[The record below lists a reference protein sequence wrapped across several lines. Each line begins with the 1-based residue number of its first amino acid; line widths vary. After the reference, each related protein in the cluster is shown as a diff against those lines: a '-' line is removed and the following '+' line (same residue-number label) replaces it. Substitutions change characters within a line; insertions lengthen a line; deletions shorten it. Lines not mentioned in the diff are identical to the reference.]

1 MSENTKFDPIVA
13 TGLVLLVVMFVLT
26 GISVYKTPYYNKY
39 TMDKARIKYNSALR
53 NYREIVAN
61 GDSINFA
68 AAAREMTAR
77 RDKLNQLVRDSIHAD
92 SVAKMP
98 QMELYRANWNK
109 ICHDWRD
116 ARIRHHQNRILKL
129 QQKQK

>member
-13 TGLVLLVVMFVLT
+13 TGLILLVVMFVLT

-39 TMDKARIKYNSALR
+39 TMDKARAKYNSALR
-53 NYREIVAN
+53 DYHAAMTA
-61 GDSINFA
+61 GDSIHLA
-68 AAAREMTAR
+68 DATREMTAR